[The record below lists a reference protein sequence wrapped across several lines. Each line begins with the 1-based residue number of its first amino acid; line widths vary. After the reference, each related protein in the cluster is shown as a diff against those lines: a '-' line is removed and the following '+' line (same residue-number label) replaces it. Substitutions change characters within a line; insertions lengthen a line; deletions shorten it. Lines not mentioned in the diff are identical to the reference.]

1 MIFLLIGIG
10 FFFSLQTQAQK
21 VWTMD
26 ECIDHALHHAVSI
39 RQQQLQIEAARD
51 QVVESK
57 LAFTPSVSANTS
69 GSFSWGRNI
78 DPETN
83 TYNTVNYF
91 STGFSLGASMTL
103 WDGGRSIIAL
113 REAKLNR
120 QRQLNELQHLQ
131 INLELNVIQ
140 AYINALYY
148 QESQQLHQQKLA
160 DSRSLLRRT
169 QVQAELG
176 LKGKADLTQIEAQVA
191 DDELSCLLCENHY
204 QQAILELGKMMGKA
218 PSLLPRGKEI
228 KPLLNPLEEELSV
241 VNLLM
246 NNSSTKV
253 TISSPRGGREGAF
266 HFLILHSSFL

>member
-1 MIFLLIGIG
+1 
-10 FFFSLQTQAQK
+10 
-21 VWTMD
+21 MD

-120 QRQLNELQHLQ
+120 QRQLNELQRLQ
-131 INLELNVIQ
+131 INLELNFILFSK
-140 AYINALYY
+140 YKTYGLLLLLSSTN
-148 QESQQLHQQKLA
+148 HCQQK
-160 DSRSLLRRT
+160 
-169 QVQAELG
+169 
-176 LKGKADLTQIEAQVA
+176 
-191 DDELSCLLCENHY
+191 
-204 QQAILELGKMMGKA
+204 
-218 PSLLPRGKEI
+218 
-228 KPLLNPLEEELSV
+228 
-241 VNLLM
+241 
-246 NNSSTKV
+246 
-253 TISSPRGGREGAF
+253 
-266 HFLILHSSFL
+266 